1 MHPFFRRPRHLLYA
15 LIFWSPLS
23 LGLAALLRLLTGI
36 GMARAMLLAFPVM
49 FFLLLGAI
57 STWFICRFTP
67 LAGNSLLRLS
77 LTHLTGSIFLAFAVL
92 VFLHFYTALLAAIDT
107 VGKWPEIE
115 IRVRLLF
122 LFTAQIIYFLSIL
135 FHYLLAAMEK
145 NREAEKKLLQA
156 ELVRSRFELQAMR
169 ATIHPHFLFNS
180 LTALSG
186 LIIKEPRQ
194 AREIC
199 LQLADFLRYTLKM
212 TQHHRITLGEEL
224 EHLRNYLAIE
234 SMRLGSRLS
243 VAWKLEPALPA
254 CLLPPMLLQPLLENA
269 IKHGIQPRLD
279 GGCIT
284 FQARITGPGL
294 EFIITNPLPEE
305 EFRPPT
311 GTGLGLKTI
320 RRRLAD
326 EFGREARLN
335 TERTEN
341 EFSVHLVM
349 PRVET
354 SPSEVKK

>member
-15 LIFWSPLS
+15 LLFWSPLS
-23 LGLAALLRLLTGI
+23 LGLAALLRLLTGT
-36 GMARAMLLAFPVM
+36 GLARAILLAFPVM

-67 LAGNSLLRLS
+67 LAGNSLFRLS
-77 LTHLTGSIFLAFAVL
+77 LTHLTGSVFLAFVVL
-92 VFLHFYTALLAAIDT
+92 LFLHFYTALLAAIDAA
-107 VGKWPEIE
+107 GKWPEIE

-122 LFTAQIIYFLSIL
+122 LFTAAIIYFLSIL

-186 LIIKEPRQ
+186 LIVKEPGQ

-212 TQHHRITLGEEL
+212 TQHHRISLGEEL
-224 EHLRNYLAIE
+224 EHLGNYLAIE
-234 SMRLGSRLS
+234 SMRLGTRLS
-243 VAWKLEPALPA
+243 VVWRIEPGLLA

-269 IKHGIQPRLD
+269 VKHGIQPRLD

-284 FQARITGPGL
+284 FQTRASGPEL
-294 EFIITNPLPEE
+294 EFIINNPLPEE
-305 EFRPPT
+305 EFRPLP

-326 EFGREARLN
+326 EFGRQAWLK
-335 TERTEN
+335 TERTVK
-341 EFSVHLVM
+341 EFSVSLVL
-349 PRVET
+349 PRVEKT
-354 SPSEVKK
+354 ASEV